1 MHKLF
6 KEIGNNIENKDI
18 PIIVAADFI
27 ESTKQELSDYLNG
40 KKGLGFR
47 KLLKFSFLL
56 HPNNQKEVME
66 NWCMRLNSTES
77 MKQSFEYASITR
89 NKELLKKLIDVHQ
102 NDEPLSKYVAVYT
115 ILYDYYMF
123 KFEADVLPAKLEKVG
138 QLKGELSILADIMKC
153 YHYYYLKEYH
163 LMLAT
168 AKGVEK
174 SIYKLSD
181 RHLFIKESY
190 LHRIAEVMG
199 HASVHFNDVE
209 SARYYANLIIN
220 ANICAKTVSG
230 AYDILGMSYLSE
242 DKAKCIQY
250 LQTRYDIAKTIGEPS
265 IEKMARR
272 NLDYA
277 KLYLNITLDTEADP
291 ILLRLQN
298 NKGSEFEIK
307 LLKEEIFQQG
317 EDEFLILLRAIAKKS
332 VKSLHKCRKEFFKNW
347 NYLFVSLAA
356 IEAKKAGE
364 DSELIEEFIELKLE
378 TKGDVQFEEN
388 YIKCFNRI
396 SSNRNSISA

>member
-1 MHKLF
+1 MHKLY
-6 KEIGNNIENKDI
+6 KEIGNTITDMDMSN
-18 PIIVAADFI
+18 IIVAKFI
-27 ESTKQELSDYLNG
+27 DGTRQELSDYLNG

-47 KLLKFSFLL
+47 KLLKLSFLL
-56 HPNNQKEVME
+56 YPKNQKEVME
-66 NWCMRLNSTES
+66 DWCMRLNSTES
-77 MKQSFEYASITR
+77 IKQSFEYASITR
-89 NKELLKKLIDVHQ
+89 NKELLKNLIDKHQ
-102 NDEPLSKYVAVYT
+102 GDDSLSKYVAVYT

-123 KFEADVLPAKLEKVG
+123 KFEADVLPTKLEKVG
-138 QLKGELSILADIMKC
+138 QLKGELSILSDIMKC

-163 LMLAT
+163 SMLAI

-174 SIYKLSD
+174 SILSLND

-190 LHRIAEVMG
+190 LHRIAEVLG

-230 AYDILGMSYLSE
+230 AYDIVGMSYLTE
-242 DKAKCIQY
+242 DGVKCIQN

-277 KLYLNITLDTEADP
+277 KLYLDIKLDADADP

-298 NKGSEFEIK
+298 NKGSEFELK
-307 LLKEEIFQQG
+307 LLKEAVFQQG
-317 EDEFLILLRAIAKKS
+317 EDDFLILLRAMAKNS
-332 VKSLHKCRKEFFKNW
+332 VKSLHQCRKEFFKNW

-356 IEAKKAGE
+356 REAKKAGE
-364 DSELIEEFIELKLE
+364 DSELIDEFIELKLE
-378 TKGDVQFEEN
+378 TKGDVHFEEN

-396 SSNRNSISA
+396 SSDRNSISA